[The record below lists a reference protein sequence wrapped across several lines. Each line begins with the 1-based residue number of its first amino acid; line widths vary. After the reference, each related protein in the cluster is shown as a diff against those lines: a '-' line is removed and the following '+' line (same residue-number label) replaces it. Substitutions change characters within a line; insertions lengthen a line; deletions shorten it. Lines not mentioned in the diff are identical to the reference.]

1 MNMEDL
7 FHSFVAVA
15 CAMVLLI
22 SLPQFRKMWDKQ
34 DMRDRAFVRLILW
47 VILFCIND
55 ALWWLLAARFPDQTT
70 LLFGC
75 STVYHGAAAITAYL
89 WLSYTLY
96 YLGKRIKYASVLRIL
111 AMVLVAIQ
119 FGLLLL
125 NIPYDFLFS
134 VNNAVLYHE
143 TRAMQVLFFS
153 QYATYIIIALLCLFK
168 MKGGTPKDRR
178 KFLAMFLCV
187 LAPICCG
194 FLQMI
199 SPLSPYYV
207 VGYMLG
213 CCVIF
218 THVVLHMTKVSTYQ
232 QDNAIM
238 AALSADFDMICY
250 IDIQRNEARFQTMS
264 PKFQKIL
271 DEKVDKKQTNLQKL
285 DQFLKTI
292 VVPEDISEIIKDSFC
307 KQVASSLSQGIS
319 YTKRIRVRIDDT
331 TEFYEMKI
339 VHDTDNRLAGCVL
352 GLHNI
357 NHVELIKEEKE
368 KLKNDL
374 MKTTIIANRDP
385 LTGVGNRAAFN
396 QKTED
401 LLNEINKGQLVK
413 FAIIE
418 CDLNNLKLVNDL
430 LGHEEG
436 DLFIK
441 KNCRVFCET
450 FKHSPVYR
458 IGGDEFVIIAQ
469 GSDYDD
475 RDALMDKLR
484 SVQEPNDPVQA
495 DKVSFAA
502 GIAEYNPQTDE
513 SVADVL
519 KRADSFMYIN
529 KKHIKKR
536 QPVQETWE

>member
-1 MNMEDL
+1 MGMEDL

-47 VILFCIND
+47 VILFCFND

-96 YLGKRIKYASVLRIL
+96 YLGKRIKYASVLRIV

-292 VVPEDISEIIKDSFC
+292 VVPEDLPEIIKDGSC
-307 KQVASSLSQGIS
+307 EQAVSTLSQDFS
-319 YTKRIRVRIDDT
+319 YTKRVRVQIDDT
-331 TEFYEMKI
+331 TEFYEMK
-339 VHDTDNRLAGCVL
+339 VAHDKDNRLAGCVL

-368 KLKNDL
+368 KLKSDL
-374 MKTTIIANRDP
+374 MKTTLIANRDS
-385 LTGVGNRAAFN
+385 LTGVGNRTAFN

-401 LLNEINKGQLVK
+401 LLNEINNGKMVK

-436 DLFIK
+436 DIFIK
-441 KNCRVFCET
+441 KNCRAFCET

-469 GSDYDD
+469 GSDYEE

-484 SVQEPNDPVQA
+484 SLQEPNDPVQA
-495 DKVSFAA
+495 DRVSFAA
-502 GIAEYNPQTDE
+502 GIAEYNPQIDE

-536 QPVQETWE
+536 EPVQEAWE

>member
-1 MNMEDL
+1 MENL
-7 FHSFVAVA
+7 FHSIVAIA
-15 CAMVLLI
+15 CALVLLI

-47 VILFCIND
+47 VILFCFND
-55 ALWWLLAARFPDQTT
+55 ALWWLLAAKFPEQTT

-96 YLGKRIKYASVLRIL
+96 YLGKRVKYASVLRIV
-111 AMVLVAIQ
+111 AMVLVAVQ

-125 NIPYDFLFS
+125 NIPHNFLFS
-134 VNNAVLYHE
+134 VNNPVLYHE
-143 TRAMQVLFFS
+143 TSAMQALFYS
-153 QYATYIIIALLCLFK
+153 QYATYIVIALLCLFK
-168 MKGGTPKDRR
+168 MKGGSPKDRR

-194 FLQMI
+194 ILQMTF
-199 SPLSPYYV
+199 PLSPFYS

-213 CCVIF
+213 CCVIS

-271 DEKVDKKQTNLQKL
+271 DEKVDKNQTNLQKL

-292 VVPEDISEIIKDSFC
+292 VVPEDLPEIIKEGSC
-307 KQVASSLSQGIS
+307 EQAVNSLSQDVS
-319 YTKRIRVRIDDT
+319 YTIRVRVKIDDT
-331 TEFYEMKI
+331 TEFYEMKV
-339 VHDTDNRLAGCVL
+339 VHDKDNRLAGCVL
-352 GLHNI
+352 GMHNI
-357 NHVELIKEEKE
+357 THVELIKEETE

-374 MKTTIIANRDP
+374 KKTTIIANRDP

-401 LLNEINKGQLVK
+401 LHNEINKGKLVK

-436 DLFIK
+436 DSFIK

-484 SVQEPNDPVQA
+484 SQQEPNDPVKA

-502 GIAEYNPQTDE
+502 GIAEYNPQIDE

-536 QPVQETWE
+536 EPVQEAWE

>member
-1 MNMEDL
+1 MENL
-7 FHSFVAVA
+7 FHSIVAIA
-15 CAMVLLI
+15 CALVLLI

-47 VILFCIND
+47 VILFCFND
-55 ALWWLLAARFPDQTT
+55 ALWWLLAAKFPEQTT

-96 YLGKRIKYASVLRIL
+96 YLGKRVKYASVLRIV
-111 AMVLVAIQ
+111 AMVLVAVQ

-125 NIPYDFLFS
+125 NIPHNFLFS
-134 VNNAVLYHE
+134 VNNPVLYHE
-143 TRAMQVLFFS
+143 TSAMQALFYS
-153 QYATYIIIALLCLFK
+153 QYATYIVIALLCLFK
-168 MKGGTPKDRR
+168 MKGGSPKDRR

-194 FLQMI
+194 ILQMTF
-199 SPLSPYYV
+199 PLSPFYS

-213 CCVIF
+213 CCVIS

-271 DEKVDKKQTNLQKL
+271 DEKVDKNQTNLQKL

-292 VVPEDISEIIKDSFC
+292 VVPEDLPEIIKEGSC
-307 KQVASSLSQGIS
+307 EQAVNSLSQDVS
-319 YTKRIRVRIDDT
+319 YTIRARVKIDDT
-331 TEFYEMKI
+331 TEFYEMKV
-339 VHDTDNRLAGCVL
+339 VHDKDNRLAGCVL
-352 GLHNI
+352 GMHNI
-357 NHVELIKEEKE
+357 THVELIKEETE

-374 MKTTIIANRDP
+374 KKTTIIANRDP

-401 LLNEINKGQLVK
+401 LLNEINKGKLVK

-436 DLFIK
+436 DSFIK

-484 SVQEPNDPVQA
+484 SQQEPNDPVKA

-502 GIAEYNPQTDE
+502 GIAEYNPQIDE

-536 QPVQETWE
+536 EPVQEAWE

>member
-1 MNMEDL
+1 MENL
-7 FHSFVAVA
+7 FHSFVAIA
-15 CAMVLLI
+15 CALVLLI
-22 SLPQFRKMWDKQ
+22 SLPQFHKMWDRQ
-34 DMRDRAFVRLILW
+34 DMRDRSFVRLILW
-47 VILFCIND
+47 VILFCFND
-55 ALWWLLAARFPDQTT
+55 ALWWLLAAKFPNQTT

-75 STVYHGAAAITAYL
+75 STVYHAAAAVTAYL

-96 YLGKRIKYASVLRIL
+96 YLGKRVKYASALRIA

-134 VNNAVLYHE
+134 VNNPVLYQE
-143 TRAMQVLFFS
+143 TSAMRFLFCS

-168 MKGGTPKDRR
+168 MKSGTPKDRR

-194 FLQMI
+194 VLQML
-199 SPLSPYYV
+199 SPLSPFYV
-207 VGYMLG
+207 IGYMLG

-271 DEKVDKKQTNLQKL
+271 DEKVDKNQTNLQKL

-292 VVPEDISEIIKDSFC
+292 VVPEDLPEIIKEGSC
-307 KQVASSLSQGIS
+307 EQAVNSLSQDVS
-319 YTKRIRVRIDDT
+319 YTIRVRVRIDDT
-331 TEFYEMKI
+331 TEFYEMKV
-339 VHDTDNRLAGCVL
+339 VHDKDNRLAGCVL
-352 GLHNI
+352 GMHNI
-357 NHVELIKEEKE
+357 THVELIKEETE

-374 MKTTIIANRDP
+374 KKTTIIANRDP

-401 LLNEINKGQLVK
+401 LLNEINKGKLVK

-436 DLFIK
+436 DSFIK

-484 SVQEPNDPVQA
+484 SQQEPNDPVKA

-502 GIAEYNPQTDE
+502 GIAEYNPQIDE

-536 QPVQETWE
+536 EPVQEAWE

>member
-1 MNMEDL
+1 MENL
-7 FHSFVAVA
+7 FHSFVAIA
-15 CAMVLLI
+15 CALVLLI
-22 SLPQFRKMWDKQ
+22 SLPQFHKMWDRQ
-34 DMRDRAFVRLILW
+34 DMRDRSFVRLILW

-55 ALWWLLAARFPDQTT
+55 AVWWVLAKEFPDQTT
-70 LLFGC
+70 LLFAC

-96 YLGKRIKYASVLRIL
+96 YLGKRVKYASVLRIV

-125 NIPYDFLFS
+125 NIPNSFLFS
-134 VNNAVLYHE
+134 VNNAVLYQE
-143 TRAMQVLFFS
+143 TSAMRFLFCS

-168 MKGGTPKDRR
+168 MKSGTPKDRR

-194 FLQMI
+194 VLQML
-199 SPLSPYYV
+199 SPLSPFYV
-207 VGYMLG
+207 IGYMLG

-271 DEKVDKKQTNLQKL
+271 DEKVDKNQTNLQKL

-292 VVPEDISEIIKDSFC
+292 VVPEDLPEIIKEGSC
-307 KQVASSLSQGIS
+307 EQAVNSLSQDVS
-319 YTKRIRVRIDDT
+319 YTIRVRVRIDDT
-331 TEFYEMKI
+331 TEFYEMKV
-339 VHDTDNRLAGCVL
+339 VHDKDNRLAGCVL
-352 GLHNI
+352 GMHNI
-357 NHVELIKEEKE
+357 THVELIKEETE

-374 MKTTIIANRDP
+374 KKTTIIANRDP

-401 LLNEINKGQLVK
+401 LLNEINKGKLVK

-436 DLFIK
+436 DSFIK

-484 SVQEPNDPVQA
+484 SQQEPNDPVKA

-502 GIAEYNPQTDE
+502 GIAEYNPQIDE

-536 QPVQETWE
+536 EPVQEAWE